1 MTANQHPTKVQSG
14 SSAGQAKW
22 AAGLLALLALA
33 IYSPALLGDKTL
45 LLRDIHTQFY
55 GMRWWYAQSLAMG
68 QLPQWNSYI
77 LGGTPF
83 LANPQTSVFYPLSA
97 IFLVFSPAY
106 GFAVHTAVHCAMLGF
121 FCYLLGRNLGLSFW
135 PALLAGIAAGFA
147 GIPMKQIEFPE
158 ELAGLAWTPCVLLGI
173 RLCLWQPSRRASA
186 ILGAA
191 IGMQL
196 LAGSPY
202 PPFYATLGMFCCVLV
217 FTGQNYFCKRTLSAS
232 ATDIPR
238 AAAAAAIGVLI
249 GILLG
254 CAQYIPTF
262 WLIRNMTPGA
272 LSGVMN
278 PLFSLRLRD
287 VLHFISPWVAGY
299 PNWQKCFYLGVAPLF
314 LAVVAVI
321 VSFAPK
327 AGRCNEKSQQQSSQR
342 FPFFE
347 GFLLCALWIAVG
359 WIFSQAGYLGL
370 DKVIAKLPLLTRA
383 TKWPTLGMSLV
394 VLGLALLAGAGADQW
409 FNSGRHAGRRK
420 LLAMVML
427 AVVSLCVSAAL
438 LDSVRGV
445 WMSWLREYL
454 KERMLGFTSAALE
467 MENYSLRAELFRLSL
482 FGAALGL
489 ILVLGTRNRFLRL
502 AMPALCLLTAMD
514 LMTAWQGLNFYSPV
528 NIYQE
533 KPRVLQQAAENPHAL
548 ELNRFISQGNASL
561 NDLVYGSRSLEEFRF
576 IRELLIGNIAMN
588 FRAYTLNGA
597 ASVGLDEYNYL
608 WQVLS
613 DLATRDTPDADRI
626 LGAWNVQY
634 IVEEWGV
641 DRQFHY
647 SVRRNTNVLPR
658 ARLVEKVEMLGNQ
671 AEALQKIA
679 STQWDTTAALATPQ
693 QLTLA
698 KAAEQ
703 FSNTGALPGTI
714 SNIVYSPNRVDV
726 FCDANKPCILVL
738 AENWAQGWS
747 ARIDGSPAELYRVN
761 FLQQAVQLP
770 VGKHQIEFHY
780 STPGLGVGLL
790 LGGLGLFACVICA
803 FSKVKRP
810 VAGEVIS
817 TYKKM

>member
-33 IYSPALLGDKTL
+33 IYSPAILGGKTL

-55 GMRWWYAQSLAMG
+55 GMRWWYAESLATG

-83 LANPQTSVFYPLSA
+83 LANPQTSVFYPLST

-106 GFAVHTAVHCAMLGF
+106 GLAVHTAVHCALLGF

-202 PPFYATLGMFCCVLV
+202 PPFYAMLGMFCCVFV
-217 FTGQNYFCKRTLSAS
+217 FAGQNYFCKRTLSAS

-238 AAAAAAIGVLI
+238 ATAAAALGVLI

-254 CAQYIPTF
+254 CAQYVPTL
-262 WLIRNMTPGA
+262 WLIRNTTPDV
-272 LSGVMN
+272 LSGVMH
-278 PLFSLRLRD
+278 PMFSLRLRD

-327 AGRCNEKSQQQSSQR
+327 AGRCDKKSQQQSSQR

-370 DKVIAKLPLLTRA
+370 DKIIAKLPLLTRIA
-383 TKWPTLGMSLV
+383 KWPTLGMSLV
-394 VLGLALLAGAGADQW
+394 ILGLALLAGTGADQL
-409 FNSGRHAGRRK
+409 FNSGRPVSRRK
-420 LLAMVML
+420 LLAIL
-427 AVVSLCVSAAL
+427 AVVSLCISAAL

-454 KERMLGFTSAALE
+454 KEEIVGFASAALK
-467 MENYSLRAELFRLSL
+467 MENYPLRAEIFRLSL
-482 FGAALGL
+482 FSAALGL

-502 AMPALCLLTAMD
+502 AIPALCLLTAMD

-533 KPRVLQQAAENPHAL
+533 KPRVLRQAAEDPHAL
-548 ELNRFISQGNASL
+548 VLNRFISKDNPLL
-561 NDLVYGSRSLEEFRF
+561 NDVIYGSRSLEEFRF
-576 IRELLIGNIAMN
+576 IREMFIGNIAMN
-588 FRAYTLNGA
+588 FRAYTLNGV
-597 ASVGLDEYNYL
+597 ASVKLDEYNDL
-608 WQVLS
+608 LSVLD
-613 DLATRDTPDADRI
+613 DLTTWDTPDADRI

-634 IVEEWGV
+634 IVEGFWGA
-641 DRQFHY
+641 DSQFHY
-647 SVRRNTNVLPR
+647 GLRRNTEVLPR
-658 ARLVEKVEMLGNQ
+658 ARLVEKVEMLHNQ
-671 AEALQKIA
+671 TEVLEKIA
-679 STQWDTTAALATPQ
+679 GTQWDTTAALVTPQ

-698 KAAEQ
+698 KAAEK

-714 SNIVYSPNRVDV
+714 SSIVYSPNRVDV
-726 FCDANKPCILVL
+726 ICDANKPCILVL

-747 ARIDGSPAELYRVN
+747 ARMDGSPAELYRVN